1 MKKNIKR
8 VLKASLPASLND
20 VIAEELA
27 FDDEFTL
34 VCGHIKG
41 GYIEEKRAKLVYFKE
56 CLFENVTFSDVN
68 LEGLEIIN
76 CVFKSCDFSGVR
88 SVNSNIHKSEFQDC
102 KMSGSIFSE
111 SMFSNVTFNNI
122 IGNYFTARFSEF
134 KNCFFDTCNLVS
146 GDLQDSKFNK
156 VYIED
161 SDLTSAILLGVKLEG
176 VDLRSN
182 NVEQVSLRIE
192 DIKGAK
198 ITTMQVLEFAKLLNV
213 VIED

>member
-1 MKKNIKR
+1 MKSNIKK
-8 VLKASLPASLND
+8 VLKPSLPNSLDN
-20 VIAEELA
+20 VIAEDIEFYDEL
-27 FDDEFTL
+27 TL
-34 VCGHIKG
+34 TCSHIKG
-41 GYIEEKRAKLVYFKE
+41 GYIEEKRAKQVYFKE
-56 CLFENVTFSDVN
+56 CLFENVTFADIN
-68 LEGLEIIN
+68 LDGLEVIN

-88 SVNSNIHKSEFQDC
+88 SVDSNIHKSEFVDC

-111 SMFSNVTFNNI
+111 SMFYNVTFKNI

-134 KNCFFDTCNLVS
+134 KNSFFDGCNLVS
-146 GDLQDSKFNK
+146 SDLQDSKFNK

-176 VDLRSN
+176 IDLRSN
-182 NVEQVSLRIE
+182 TVEGLSLRIE